1 MDTTNPSQK
10 VSTLTDFAES
20 VMELKDR
27 ESELLAYQQAIDNS
41 GDVIAV
47 IDSDERYVIVNKT
60 YLKIKRITRKDVI
73 GKTLR
78 EVVGEEIY
86 ETKLKHRFARAFKG
100 ETVIY
105 GIDWEFPEIGTR
117 KLHVE
122 IHPIRVN
129 ETVPRVLLV
138 YRDITERVREEQA
151 LLEMTERYQTI
162 VESSGDGIAIL
173 KGDPPS
179 FVFSNPAMSALTGLS
194 AEELIEAPFIRIF
207 RVIHPCYRKM
217 IGRIIRDKIALREAP
232 ERVQFKL
239 LDGTED
245 ERWVEMYTGLIRLHG
260 EKAVL
265 IGLRDISEHKRSEAA
280 FADEAS
286 FNGRVYELTRSFLE
300 QRNLPRVLEVFLKHA
315 REITR
320 SPYGAAG
327 YRDLRDNTF
336 KTFPETSPLSILLG
350 DKEANLLALKEG
362 SVIMERGDAFG
373 PVLIVPSIVDGEV
386 IGCIAVSGAEKE
398 YGESIILRLERIC
411 KVLALGIRR
420 LELEEG
426 YRHAKQRAEE
436 ASRAKSEFLANMS
449 HEIRTPMSGVIG
461 MLQLLSD
468 SVITE
473 EQREYI
479 ESALTSGKTLLT
491 IINDI
496 LDFSKIEAG
505 KMELFE
511 ESFVLRDEI
520 NRTVS
525 LFREAASKKG
535 LGLEL
540 SIDENIPAFL
550 AGAIGRIRQ
559 ILFNLIGNSLKFT
572 EKGSISVDVGVYDR
586 TEEGVRLQFTVS
598 DTGTGIPEEE
608 IDNIF
613 NPFVQA
619 DGSYSKR
626 YQGTGLGLAIV
637 RKLTELLGGTVYIE
651 SEEDRGTRVN
661 FTVFVKIAGTEASF
675 EPEEEPAA
683 QSASLRI
690 LLAEDNRINRLVA
703 ARLLEKEGHKVTA
716 VTDGRGVLEAL
727 RGDDSFDCILMDI
740 QMPVLDGCETTRR
753 IRACRDDGFDSS
765 IPIIALT
772 AHALQNERDHF
783 LALGMDDY
791 ITKPVTVESLRDALG
806 KISSA

>member
-1 MDTTNPSQK
+1 MDTTNPSQRT
-10 VSTLTDFAES
+10 STLTDFTES
-20 VMELKDR
+20 IIELKDR
-27 ESELLAYQQAIDNS
+27 ESELVAYQQAIDSS

-47 IDSDERYVIVNKT
+47 IDSDERYVIVNNT

-86 ETKLKHRFARAFKG
+86 ETKLKHRFARAFSG

-105 GIDWEFPEIGTR
+105 GIDWDFPGTGTR

-122 IHPIRVN
+122 IHPIRVKD
-129 ETVPRVLLV
+129 TIPRVLLV
-138 YRDITERVREEQA
+138 YRDITDRIREEQA

-162 VESSGDGIAIL
+162 VQSSGDGIAIL

-194 AEELIEAPFIRIF
+194 AEELIESPFFRIF

-217 IGRIIRDKIALREAP
+217 IGRIIREKITLREAFD
-232 ERVQFKL
+232 RVQFKL
-239 LDGTED
+239 IDGTED

-260 EKAVL
+260 EEAVL
-265 IGLRDISEHKRSEAA
+265 IGLRDISKHKRSEAA
-280 FADEAS
+280 FADEAR
-286 FNGRVYELTRSFLE
+286 FNARVNELTRSFLE
-300 QRNLPRVLEVFLKHA
+300 QSDLPQVLAVFLKHA
-315 REITR
+315 REIAR
-320 SPYGAAG
+320 SPYGVVW
-327 YRDLRDNTF
+327 YRDLRDDSF
-336 KTFPETSPLSILLG
+336 KTFPGQSPLSALLG

-362 SVIMERGDAFG
+362 SIIMERIDAFG
-373 PVLIVPSIVDGEV
+373 PILIVPCIVEGEV
-386 IGCIAVSGAEKE
+386 IGCIGLWGAAEG
-398 YGESIILRLERIC
+398 YGKSAILRLERIC

-468 SVITE
+468 SITTA

-505 KMELFE
+505 KFELFE
-511 ESFVLRDEI
+511 ERFRLTDEVK
-520 NRTVS
+520 RAVK
-525 LFREAASKKG
+525 LFSEAASKKG
-535 LGLEL
+535 LELEISL
-540 SIDENIPAFL
+540 DEEIPSFL
-550 AGAIGRIRQ
+550 IGDIGRIRQ

-572 EKGSISVDVGVYDR
+572 ETGSISVDVGIYDR
-586 TEEGVRLQFTVS
+586 SEEGIRLHFTVS
-598 DTGTGIPEEE
+598 DTGMGIPEEE

-613 NPFVQA
+613 KPFVQA
-619 DGSYSKR
+619 DGSYAKR
-626 YQGTGLGLAIV
+626 YQGTGLGLTIV
-637 RKLTELLGGTVYIE
+637 RRLTELLGGTVWIE

-661 FTVFVKIAGTEASF
+661 FTVFVKTAGTEPPF
-675 EPEEEPAA
+675 EPEEEPAV

-727 RGDDSFDCILMDI
+727 RGDDSFDCIIMDI

-753 IRACRDDGFDSS
+753 IRASREDGFDSS

-772 AHALQNERDHF
+772 AHALQDERDHF

-791 ITKPVTVESLRDALG
+791 LVKPVTVESLREALG
-806 KISSA
+806 KITTA